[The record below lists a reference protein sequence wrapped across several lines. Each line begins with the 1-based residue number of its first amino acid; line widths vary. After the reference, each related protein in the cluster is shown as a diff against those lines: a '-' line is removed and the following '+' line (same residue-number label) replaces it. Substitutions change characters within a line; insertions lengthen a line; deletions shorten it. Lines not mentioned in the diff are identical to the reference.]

1 MENIEKYYK
10 LSAAEVLEKLEVKDT
25 GLNRAQV
32 EDSRKKYGPN
42 IINEGANF
50 SIWKLFW
57 AQFSSPLVYILVF
70 ASIITYLLGHY
81 FDTMV
86 IVGVLVFNAALGFFQ
101 EYKAENSTQALKSL
115 LKPKAKVI
123 RDNKQT
129 IINSNDLV
137 VGDILVLRA
146 GDKISA
152 DARIL
157 KCNDLRIDEAVL
169 TGESTLI
176 EKNANPIT
184 ETSIIAERKNM
195 LFSGTT
201 IISGDGKALIV
212 AVGDDT
218 EFGKIAKS
226 ISKVEKILTPF
237 QMRMILLSSWIVKIV
252 LGLSILIIGLGLVR
266 GYEFFEIL
274 LIGISTMVAAIPEG
288 LPAIITIVLAIGVN
302 RMVKRNAIV
311 RKLIGVETLGSV
323 SVIASDKTGTLT
335 YGEMTITDLY
345 SGNSYFRFDGSGY
358 EPKGKVYMG
367 EQILKKYNQNL
378 TNSLK
383 YSVACSDANIYKE
396 KEKWKVDGD
405 PTEAALVVAAEKI
418 KIKKHDIEEQL
429 YRIDAVP
436 FDTTKHYMAT
446 LHKNNSQNILIVKG
460 TIEKILDSS
469 TKYYLDGEEFHLTP
483 EKKAQILKAN
493 NDFASRA
500 LRVIAIAYKDCG
512 SSKKIIND
520 SDISDLVFMGLAG
533 MIDSPRKEVHKALDD
548 AKSAGI
554 KVLMI
559 TGDHK
564 LTAIAIAKQLGM
576 IVSDQEVMDG
586 EELAKISEE
595 KLVEKLEHIRVFAR
609 ISPLD
614 KLKIVKTLQDKGAVV
629 SVTGDGVNDAPA
641 LKQADVGVAM
651 GISGTDVAR
660 EASVLVLTDDNF
672 STIVAAIEEGR
683 VVIQNIKRTVI
694 YLLSTNTSEISLIVL
709 FLLFGLPTPFT
720 AVQILWINV
729 VTDGTSDT
737 ALALEPKHR
746 DVMQYPPKPRNQFF
760 DKGNFTQMITVA
772 IVMTVGVASLYIW
785 ALNQDRGVEYAR
797 TIAFTTMVFFQIF
810 NLFNCRSLRN
820 SIFHLNIFSNLY
832 VLGSAILSFILFF
845 FTVWTDLGR
854 DIFSTVYINIQE
866 IGMITLIS
874 FSIIIAVEIQKYLWK
889 KKYVR
894 NN

>member
-1 MENIEKYYK
+1 MENTEKYYK
-10 LSAAEVLEKLEVKDT
+10 LSAAEVLEELNVKDT
-25 GLNRAQV
+25 GLNQAQV

-42 IINEGANF
+42 IIKEGLDF

-70 ASIITYLLGHY
+70 AAVITYLLGHY

-86 IVGVLVFNAALGFFQ
+86 IFGVLVFNAVLGFFQ
-101 EYKAENSTQALKSL
+101 EYKAENSTQALKNL

-123 RDNKQT
+123 RDGKHL
-129 IINSNDLV
+129 IINSTDLV
-137 VGDILVLRA
+137 VGDTLVLRA

-176 EKNANPIT
+176 EKNSD
-184 ETSIIAERKNM
+184 SIPQTAIVAERKNII
-195 LFSGTT
+195 FSGTT
-201 IISGDGKALIV
+201 IISGDGSAVIV
-212 AVGDDT
+212 AIGKET
-218 EFGKIAKS
+218 EFGKIAES

-252 LGLSILIIGLGLVR
+252 LGLSILIVGLGLAR
-266 GYEFFEIL
+266 GYEFLEIL
-274 LIGISTMVAAIPEG
+274 LVGISTMVAAIPEG
-288 LPAIITIVLAIGVN
+288 LPAIITIVLAIGVS

-311 RKLIGVETLGSV
+311 RKLVGVETLGSI

-345 SGNSYFRFDGSGY
+345 TGNNYFRFDGSGY
-358 EPKGKVYMG
+358 EPKGKVYLG
-367 EQILKKYNQNL
+367 EQILHSYNQNL
-378 TNSLK
+378 KESLR
-383 YSVACSDANIYKE
+383 YAIACSDASIYKE
-396 KEKWKVDGD
+396 KERWKVDGD

-418 KIKKHDIEEQL
+418 KIKKADIEKQL
-429 YRIDAVP
+429 PRIDTVP
-436 FDTTKHYMAT
+436 FDTTRHYMAT
-446 LHKNNSQNILIVKG
+446 LHKNSGQNILVVKG
-460 TIEKILDSS
+460 TIEKILNSS
-469 TKYYLDGEEFHLTP
+469 TRYYLDGEIVELTP

-500 LRVIAIAYKDCG
+500 LRVIAIAYKECS
-512 SSKKIIND
+512 SSKKVVND
-520 SDISDLVFMGLAG
+520 SDVSDLVFMSLAG
-533 MIDSPRKEVHKALDD
+533 MIDSPRREVHRAIND

-559 TGDHK
+559 TGDHMI
-564 LTAIAIAKQLGM
+564 TASAIAKQLGL
-576 IVSDQEVMDG
+576 IDSDQEVMDG

-595 KLVEKLEHIRVFAR
+595 RLAEKLEHIRVFAR
-609 ISPLD
+609 ISPTD
-614 KLKIVKTLQDKGAVV
+614 KLKIVKILQDKGAIV

-641 LKQADVGVAM
+641 LRQADVGVAM

-709 FLLFGLPTPFT
+709 SLLFGLPTPFT

-772 IVMTVGVASLYIW
+772 VVMTIGVAIMYIW
-785 ALNQDRGVEYAR
+785 ALNQGKGIEYAR

-820 SIFHLNIFSNLY
+820 SIFHINIFSNLY

-845 FTVWTDLGR
+845 FTVWTELGR
-854 DIFSTVYINIQE
+854 EIFNTTFINIQE
-866 IGMITLIS
+866 IFVIILIS
-874 FSIIIAVEIQKYLWK
+874 FGIIIAVEIQKYLWRR
-889 KKYVR
+889 KYGR